1 MVTGMITPFFLRH
14 TKIERSCSFLENQL
28 APIFAKQVIGTSS
41 YSQIMVGGS
50 NFGELLGALTVALF
64 TNVVTTP
71 IPWLRLDAVALQL
84 VWILPY
90 ISVKKQ
96 DVSSAWR
103 IAGCFIPICEC
114 FILPANRAIFS
125 SSI

>member
-1 MVTGMITPFFLRH
+1 MATGMYKSTNFLFG
-14 TKIERSCSFLENQL
+14 SNLAPSFLENQL

-50 NFGELLGALTVALF
+50 NFGELLGALSVALF
-64 TNVVTTP
+64 TNVVPTP
-71 IPWLRLDAVALQL
+71 LPWLRLDAVALQL

-90 ISVKKQ
+90 ISVKKK

-103 IAGCFIPICEC
+103 IAGCFIPICMSNLLAK
-114 FILPANRAIFS
+114 FRIT
-125 SSI
+125 